1 MLRTITLGSCV
12 SVQGIVVGQRA
23 DGRLMVRVDERVF
36 VGSPVPQAMGQV
48 PAADG
53 SSQMMA

>member
-1 MLRTITLGSCV
+1 MLRTITLGSSV

-36 VGSPVPQAMGQV
+36 VGRPVPQAMAQSAV
-48 PAADG
+48 ADAV
-53 SSQMMA
+53 QMNG